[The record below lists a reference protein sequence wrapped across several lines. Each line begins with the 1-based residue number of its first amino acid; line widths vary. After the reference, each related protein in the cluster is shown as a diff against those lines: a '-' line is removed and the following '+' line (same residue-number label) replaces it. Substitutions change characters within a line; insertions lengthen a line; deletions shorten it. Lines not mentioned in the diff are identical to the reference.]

1 MRPLPFVWPYWLIF
15 WSVFFW
21 AFVIEAAFMK
31 RAVPDSKS
39 SVVDKGSVWGVI
51 VGHNIAVIL
60 GILIAFRLPE
70 LSIGNRVAMFWL
82 GIAVLV
88 AGSLLRRHCFRMLGQ
103 YFTYVVQVQGDQ
115 PVIERGAYRWIRHPS
130 YTAGMLL
137 FIGIGVSLANWLS
150 LAILFVTTVAVYS
163 YRVRIEER
171 ALLASMGDRYREYMS
186 RTKRFVPFIV

>member
-1 MRPLPFVWPYWLIF
+1 LPFVWPYWLIF
-15 WSVFFW
+15 WGIFLW

-31 RAVPDSKS
+31 RAVPDSKA

-70 LSIGNRVAMFWL
+70 LSSGNRVAMFWL

-150 LAILFVTTVAVYS
+150 LAILFATTVAVYS

-171 ALLASMGDRYREYMS
+171 ALLASMGDRYRAYMA
-186 RTKRFVPFIV
+186 RTKRFVPFLV